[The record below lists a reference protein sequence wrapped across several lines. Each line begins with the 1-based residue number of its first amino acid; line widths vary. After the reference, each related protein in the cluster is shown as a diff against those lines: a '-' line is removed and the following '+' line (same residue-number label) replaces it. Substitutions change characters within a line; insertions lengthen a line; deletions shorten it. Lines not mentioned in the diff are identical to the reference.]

1 MARYS
6 DVFVFQDVKLESTW
20 GKHFETGFSASKT
33 GFERDVKPVSVHS
46 KPVSK
51 PVSMK
56 TGFTETGFIV
66 NRSVA
71 GFIENRFRLPVSGSI
86 CGHPVKCSCLWLS

>member
-1 MARYS
+1 
-6 DVFVFQDVKLESTW
+6 
-20 GKHFETGFSASKT
+20 
-33 GFERDVKPVSVHS
+33 
-46 KPVSK
+46 
-51 PVSMK
+51 MK

-86 CGHPVKCSCLWLS
+86 CGHSAIKKETGRVRGKGRDTEGNKESRCATLAEATGG